1 MNINTQL
8 LFPTPFWTVD
18 LDINNSELT
27 RECYR
32 VRRNEKGVFDK
43 SNRGGYHSDNLSFNI
58 GFDSLLHTICNTSK
72 KILTDYYSNTREV
85 SINPY
90 WVNINRI
97 DNYNVRHIHPGC
109 ILSGV
114 YYVKCQNVPEQGS
127 LVLHMDEK
135 EQFILNSN
143 HLNIKTKEIIT
154 PKEGML
160 VLFPSY
166 VPHTVLPNTLNCD
179 RISISF
185 NLVFN

>member
-32 VRRNEKGVFDK
+32 VRRTVKGVFDR
-43 SNRGGYHSDNLSFNI
+43 SNRGGYHSDDLSFSIEFN
-58 GFDSLLHTICNTSK
+58 SLLDTICNTSN
-72 KILTDYYSNTREV
+72 KILADYYSDTRTV

-90 WVNINRI
+90 WVNINRTG
-97 DNYNVRHIHPGC
+97 NYNVRHIHPGC

-114 YYVKCQNVPEQGS
+114 YYVKCKNIPEQGS
-127 LVLHMDEK
+127 LILHMDEK
-135 EQFILNSN
+135 EQFILKSN
-143 HLNIKTKEIIT
+143 HLNTKTSEIIP

-166 VPHTVLPNTLNCD
+166 VPHTVLPNMLNCD